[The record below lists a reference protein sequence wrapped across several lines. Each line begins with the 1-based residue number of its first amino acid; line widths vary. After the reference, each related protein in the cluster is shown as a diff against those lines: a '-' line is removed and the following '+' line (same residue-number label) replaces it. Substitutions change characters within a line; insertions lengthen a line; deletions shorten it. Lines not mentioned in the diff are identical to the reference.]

1 MARHRIPATLA
12 IRYLREAAV
21 QFSTHPYKY
30 EDAGGAANSASEL
43 GIPLHTVIKTIVLAD
58 DVGKLYLILMH
69 GDREV
74 STKQLARTAGLRSLE
89 PASAEQATRATGY
102 QFGGTS
108 PFGTRQRLPCFSEE
122 SIFKLDRLYI
132 NGGAKG
138 LLVSM
143 APHELDRVLQPQ
155 RVSAAQHQ

>member
-1 MARHRIPATLA
+1 MPRHRIPATPA
-12 IRYLREAAV
+12 IRHLREAAV

-30 EDAGGAANSASEL
+30 EDAGGAAKSASEL
-43 GIPLHTVIKTIVLAD
+43 GVPLHTVIKTLVLAD

-74 STKQLARTAGLRSLE
+74 STKQLARTVGVRSLE
-89 PASAEQATRATGY
+89 PASAGQATRATGY

-108 PFGTRQRLPCFSEE
+108 PFGTRQRLSCFAEE
-122 SIFKLDRLYI
+122 SIFELDRLYI

-143 APHELDRVLQPQ
+143 TPHELDRVLRPQ
-155 RVSAAQHQ
+155 WVSAAQ